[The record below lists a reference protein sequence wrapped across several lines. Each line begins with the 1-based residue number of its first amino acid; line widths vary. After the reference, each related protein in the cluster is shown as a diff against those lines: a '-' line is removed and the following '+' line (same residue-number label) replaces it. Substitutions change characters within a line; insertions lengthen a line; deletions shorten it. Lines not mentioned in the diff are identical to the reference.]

1 MGFDF
6 NKLKSDIVSVGKDVG
21 NKVSDA
27 SAVAKLKMD
36 IHNKEDFMEKQFTE
50 LGRAYYLAHK
60 DEEEMPEKEF
70 FKPIAEAEAELAR
83 LQDELLT
90 MQGAKVCPSCG
101 AKQSKESSFC
111 NSCGAKLD

>member
-21 NKVSDA
+21 NKVSDV

-36 IHNKEDFMEKQFTE
+36 IHNKEDFIEKQFTE

-60 DEEEMPEKEF
+60 DEEEIPEKEF
-70 FKPIAEAEAELAR
+70 FIPIAEAEADLAK
-83 LQDELLT
+83 LQDELLI
-90 MQGAKVCPSCG
+90 MQGARICPVCG
-101 AKQSKESSFC
+101 AKQPKESSFC
-111 NSCGAKLD
+111 NNCGAKLD